1 MRRTGMDKAREILR
15 QHFEVGLSQREIAD
29 SVKVSLGTVSGILAK
44 ARAAGI
50 NYPVK
55 LNNKELGSILYPA
68 VEKDGNQ
75 KYAEPDMEYVH
86 REMQKKGVTLTLLW
100 EEYKTEHPDGLMFT
114 QFCTRYR
121 AFRKMNDVYMRK
133 IYKAG
138 ERVMV
143 DWAGDT
149 MSYTDGAGE
158 KHPVYLF
165 VGALP
170 ASSYLYVEPFR
181 DMGQQA
187 WIDAHVHAFEY
198 YGGVPRIIVPDNAKT
213 AVSKIDSHDPEAN
226 RTYADMARHYGT
238 AIVPARVRKPKDK
251 APVETGVQIAE
262 RRIIAK
268 LRNRQFHGFDE
279 VWEAVRDELEEVNRK
294 PFQKLPGSRLSVFRE
309 TEQPQLCP
317 LPPTRYEC
325 ADWKQVRAGMDYHVQ
340 YDGHFYS
347 VPYLYAGK
355 LLELRATAGAIEVFS
370 EHERIASHI
379 RSCVS
384 QIRYVTLPEHM
395 PSNHRAMADWTPE
408 RFEAW
413 ARKFGPETQAYIRFL
428 IHRREHPEQA
438 FKTCAGIL
446 RMGDSLSAAGMEAVC
461 SAAKEKNV
469 FTYKYFSMLFK
480 RMAQEREK
488 RPSAPIRHE
497 NLRGGSYYGGD
508 ANA

>member
-181 DMGQQA
+181 DMG
-187 WIDAHVHAFEY
+187 
-198 YGGVPRIIVPDNAKT
+198 
-213 AVSKIDSHDPEAN
+213 
-226 RTYADMARHYGT
+226 
-238 AIVPARVRKPKDK
+238 
-251 APVETGVQIAE
+251 
-262 RRIIAK
+262 
-268 LRNRQFHGFDE
+268 
-279 VWEAVRDELEEVNRK
+279 
-294 PFQKLPGSRLSVFRE
+294 
-309 TEQPQLCP
+309 
-317 LPPTRYEC
+317 
-325 ADWKQVRAGMDYHVQ
+325 
-340 YDGHFYS
+340 
-347 VPYLYAGK
+347 
-355 LLELRATAGAIEVFS
+355 
-370 EHERIASHI
+370 
-379 RSCVS
+379 
-384 QIRYVTLPEHM
+384 
-395 PSNHRAMADWTPE
+395 
-408 RFEAW
+408 
-413 ARKFGPETQAYIRFL
+413 
-428 IHRREHPEQA
+428 
-438 FKTCAGIL
+438 
-446 RMGDSLSAAGMEAVC
+446 
-461 SAAKEKNV
+461 
-469 FTYKYFSMLFK
+469 
-480 RMAQEREK
+480 
-488 RPSAPIRHE
+488 
-497 NLRGGSYYGGD
+497 
-508 ANA
+508 

>member
-1 MRRTGMDKAREILR
+1 M
-15 QHFEVGLSQREIAD
+15 
-29 SVKVSLGTVSGILAK
+29 
-44 ARAAGI
+44 
-50 NYPVK
+50 
-55 LNNKELGSILYPA
+55 
-68 VEKDGNQ
+68 
-75 KYAEPDMEYVH
+75 
-86 REMQKKGVTLTLLW
+86 
-100 EEYKTEHPDGLMFT
+100 
-114 QFCTRYR
+114 
-121 AFRKMNDVYMRK
+121 
-133 IYKAG
+133 
-138 ERVMV
+138 
-143 DWAGDT
+143 
-149 MSYTDGAGE
+149 
-158 KHPVYLF
+158 
-165 VGALP
+165 
-170 ASSYLYVEPFR
+170 
-181 DMGQQA
+181 
-187 WIDAHVHAFEY
+187 
-198 YGGVPRIIVPDNAKT
+198 PDNAKT

-226 RTYADMARHYGT
+226 RTYADMAWHYGT

-461 SAAKEKNV
+461 SSGSPPPWKIL
-469 FTYKYFSMLFK
+469 TTTT
-480 RMAQEREK
+480 
-488 RPSAPIRHE
+488 SAESR
-497 NLRGGSYYGGD
+497 RTTFCGS
-508 ANA
+508 ATAPTSRRSRT